1 MVRVHSSYLPE
12 GMCGRRARRKSRER
26 RSPRR
31 RSLFVSLG
39 LLWFAVRLLLVAV
52 RFRRL
57 VARLCRRLCLINL
70 NCKDILRESALVVF
84 IFNAV
89 LMRRLGTE
97 IGLDL
102 FPSVTGKR
110 AGKKTESIARFIWFI
125 HRGPERFNKQNL
137 ICRLITL
144 CNKNNLHLSNNA
156 PATIS
161 SNDNYLHWDQMKI
174 NNALCLLLWGE
185 MCTWR
190 SVFGDSSHKTVRT
203 VCKPIC
209 ICI

>member
-39 LLWFAVRLLLVAV
+39 LLWFAVRLLFVAV
-52 RFRRL
+52 GFRRL

-102 FPSVTGKR
+102 FPSVTGK
-110 AGKKTESIARFIWFI
+110 KTESIARFIWFI
-125 HRGPERFNKQNL
+125 HRGRERFNKQNL

-144 CNKNNLHLSNNA
+144 CNKKHLHLSNNA
-156 PATIS
+156 PAIIS
-161 SNDNYLHWDQMKI
+161 
-174 NNALCLLLWGE
+174 
-185 MCTWR
+185 
-190 SVFGDSSHKTVRT
+190 
-203 VCKPIC
+203 
-209 ICI
+209 